1 MEKTLE
7 GVFNEYMLW
16 HEWERQSRPAT
27 IRWHKMN
34 MRVFNKYLRQW
45 LEITTPT
52 LKDFNEANIRQ
63 FLIDR
68 LKSGVAPRTNLTNWQ
83 AFKAF
88 SKFLLRREYIKKDP
102 MFNVSRP
109 QVEKRLP
116 DALDEKQVKE
126 LMRYMMSRRKP
137 RYRIAYLR
145 DLALIGVFVFA
156 GLRRSEALSLKV
168 KDVDLSNNTIRLAHT
183 KTRRQEAVPIC
194 STLKQLLEDYL
205 QVRLALKRETDNLF
219 VDSNRSGQDK
229 RRGDGSF
236 GTRGLQL
243 LFGEL
248 NNNLNFGKRLRPH
261 LLRRSF
267 ATMLLR
273 KGLNIVDVS
282 RLLRHSDISVT
293 VKSYIG
299 YDEGELLKSL
309 EKFHPLSLK
318 F

>member
-1 MEKTLE
+1 
-7 GVFNEYMLW
+7 
-16 HEWERQSRPAT
+16 
-27 IRWHKMN
+27 
-34 MRVFNKYLRQW
+34 MRVFVAYLRQW
-45 LEITTPT
+45 LQIKEPQ
-52 LKDFNEANIRQ
+52 LKDFNETNIRQ

-68 LKSGVAPRTNLTNWQ
+68 LKSGITPRTNLTNWQ
-83 AFKAF
+83 ALKAF
-88 SKFLLRREYIKKDP
+88 SKFLLRREYIGKDP
-102 MFNVSRP
+102 MLNVIRP
-109 QVEKRLP
+109 QVEKKLP
-116 DALDEKQVKE
+116 EALDEKQVKE

-145 DLALIGVFVFA
+145 DLALVGVFVFA
-156 GLRRSEALSLKV
+156 GLRRSEALNLKI
-168 KDVDLSNNTIRLAHT
+168 KDIDLNNNALRLMHT
-183 KTRRQEAVPIC
+183 KTRRQEVVPIC
-194 STLKQLLEDYL
+194 STLKQLLMNYL
-205 QVRLALKRETDNLF
+205 QVRMTLKRETDNLF

-248 NNNLNFGKRLRPH
+248 NNNLSFGKKLRPH

>member
-1 MEKTLE
+1 
-7 GVFNEYMLW
+7 
-16 HEWERQSRPAT
+16 
-27 IRWHKMN
+27 MN

-243 LFGEL
+243 LFG
-248 NNNLNFGKRLRPH
+248 
-261 LLRRSF
+261 
-267 ATMLLR
+267 
-273 KGLNIVDVS
+273 
-282 RLLRHSDISVT
+282 
-293 VKSYIG
+293 
-299 YDEGELLKSL
+299 
-309 EKFHPLSLK
+309 
-318 F
+318 